1 MKSIKYNKLN
11 DINSSIT
18 HTEKINS
25 YTFVL
30 LKNSFYLL
38 RDYLNV
44 IVWKNQSSIY
54 IQVVI
59 SKDWLFDIFYLY
71 WIMIWET
78 FYCKV

>member
-44 IVWKNQSSIY
+44 IV
-54 IQVVI
+54 
-59 SKDWLFDIFYLY
+59 
-71 WIMIWET
+71 
-78 FYCKV
+78 